1 MMYKDASRLDAIAE
15 NQVPN
20 LLVTPVSVTI
30 DSFLQLPIVIPK
42 HFTQGISSLL
52 KKIGK
57 KYTPDCA
64 PKPP

>member
-52 KKIGK
+52 KKNREKI
-57 KYTPDCA
+57 YPRLR
-64 PKPP
+64 P